1 MVAVFAC
8 LMLAMVTAS
17 GVAGYYQGVRDR
29 EERTQ
34 ETAALHFTRGQQQ
47 LQAKKYELAMAEF
60 EYVLQIRARIPR
72 GAELLS
78 PRHAAT

>member
-8 LMLAMVTAS
+8 LMLAMVAAS

-60 EYVLQIRARIPR
+60 EYVLQIAPEYPR
-72 GAELLS
+72 RPSCS
-78 PRHAAT
+78 PRHAAE